1 MYNYYKK
8 TQRRGF
14 EMFAQL
20 NKRLFSTKQEDR
32 FEVNRRIAALEE
44 EIAELKAHLE
54 VQNQTILVSDEEK
67 GKTLSPTA
75 PIKIKLSEQVK
86 DTFSTKAA
94 YFDMV
99 EYFCNG
105 HDDTAVDVIQ
115 YNSNGNEISR
125 DTFSWNC
132 GCGEV
137 TSEGI
142 WRKADGYADRLIQ
155 EGIVLRHRKS
165 I

>member
-1 MYNYYKK
+1 MYNFYKK
-8 TQRRGF
+8 TQRRGSK
-14 EMFAQL
+14 MFTQL
-20 NKRLFSTKQEDR
+20 IKRLFSTKQEDR
-32 FEVNRRIAALEE
+32 FEVNKRIAALEE

-54 VQNQTILVSDEEK
+54 VQNQTILVSDKEK

-75 PIKIKLSEQVK
+75 PIKIELSEQVK
-86 DTFSTKAA
+86 DTFTTKAA

-125 DTFSWNC
+125 DTFSWSS

>member
-1 MYNYYKK
+1 
-8 TQRRGF
+8 
-14 EMFAQL
+14 MFAQL
-20 NKRLFSTKQEDR
+20 IKRLFFAKQADL

-54 VQNQTILVSDEEK
+54 VQNQAILVSDTEK
-67 GKTLSPTA
+67 GKSPYPTA
-75 PIKIKLSEQVK
+75 SIRRNAAEQVK

-125 DTFSWNC
+125 DTFSWSS

-142 WRKADGYADRLIQ
+142 WRKADDYADRLIQ
-155 EGIVLRHRKS
+155 EGIALRHRKPL
-165 I
+165 